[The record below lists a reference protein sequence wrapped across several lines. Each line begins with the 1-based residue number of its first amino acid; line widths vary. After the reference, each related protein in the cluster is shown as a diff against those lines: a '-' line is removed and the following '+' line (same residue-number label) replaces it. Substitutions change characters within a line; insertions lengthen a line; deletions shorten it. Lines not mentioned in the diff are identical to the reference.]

1 MDVLSFETE
10 VRQLIGLQQEGEY
23 WDFKKEWHQNKADL
37 LHDIICM
44 ANNLSNQDGLI
55 IIGVDE
61 ENDYSICDVINDPN
75 RRKTQ
80 DIVSFLR
87 EKKFAGGIRPTAYV
101 QPVTLWKKTIDIIV
115 IRNDRNTPYYLT
127 EQYQGVFANNIYA
140 RIMDTNTPKNAS
152 ADINIIEKLWKKRF
166 GIDATA
172 LDRALLF
179 LQKPYDWVDSN
190 NGKKF
195 YKYTRQFAGDGIMGI
210 FQNSNVDDQ
219 NISSSCKAI
228 KAARYIH
235 TLIDFCLNPALKK
248 SMDICIGC
256 GVGICTG
263 TIMITKVGMRGK
275 ESNKTAENET
285 GIVWVG
291 STTNYAN
298 RYCSLAH
305 PCEIF
310 IDENTYSEIEDSE
323 IWTKTS
329 RTKGNKVFE
338 GYAVSEHY
346 LSLPEEI
353 TAEAVKA
360 DTENDSEASFIQNI
374 FAETQEKALLL
385 VDEISKKSAELAIAL
400 EEAKKR
406 EGQAIARDNESRKE
420 NIRLQQWQNKLN
432 SKQADVDRQEQKNKE
447 QAYSIHK
454 SIFSETFCKSDLIK
468 EFGKDHWLEF
478 IGKMYELGKEIGK
491 SQLEVKIDL
500 DCYLIGIYRCF
511 GMYEEAYEILCV
523 QAEHSSWL
531 NQYILEDVVKQ
542 SGHWF
547 KLKGIL
553 EKRVY
558 EGKDYRECLDKLKS
572 MGY

>member
-195 YKYTRQFAGDGIMGI
+195 YKY
-210 FQNSNVDDQ
+210 
-219 NISSSCKAI
+219 
-228 KAARYIH
+228 
-235 TLIDFCLNPALKK
+235 
-248 SMDICIGC
+248 
-256 GVGICTG
+256 
-263 TIMITKVGMRGK
+263 
-275 ESNKTAENET
+275 
-285 GIVWVG
+285 
-291 STTNYAN
+291 
-298 RYCSLAH
+298 
-305 PCEIF
+305 
-310 IDENTYSEIEDSE
+310 
-323 IWTKTS
+323 
-329 RTKGNKVFE
+329 
-338 GYAVSEHY
+338 AVSEHY

-360 DTENDSEASFIQNI
+360 DTENDSEASFIQNT